1 MKKRLKS
8 ILTIVA
14 TIFLSTGT
22 ILPEAIRLTSRSAN
36 AVEFDHTE
44 VEQERFI
51 AMAVPRAFGYS
62 LVIVEQK
69 SDTQACWSERGSS
82 PTVVDPLL
90 LNFDFTGICGRAT
103 DSNGYSV
110 RMGQQDLA
118 LSHSLT
124 VRSVE
129 NEIFLVATSRAD
141 VSAPP
146 IIIGRS
152 YGISNSFTKI
162 ILEPGWR
169 FTKRSYQGK
178 TLGHIYFTS
187 DRPLN

>member
-1 MKKRLKS
+1 M
-8 ILTIVA
+8 
-14 TIFLSTGT
+14 
-22 ILPEAIRLTSRSAN
+22 ILPNAT

-62 LVIVEQK
+62 LIILEQI
-69 SDTQACWSERGSS
+69 SDSQACWSERGSS
-82 PTVVDPLL
+82 PTVIDPLL
-90 LNFDFTGICGRAT
+90 VNFDFTGICGRAT

-110 RMGQQDLA
+110 RIGEQDLS

-129 NEIFLVATSRAD
+129 DEMFLVATSGANPE
-141 VSAPP
+141 APP

-152 YGISNSFTKI
+152 YGMSNGFTKI

-187 DRPLN
+187 DNLPN